1 METMTT
7 KKRLTKA
14 ERIEMS
20 KNYKPK
26 TARAAYALSHP
37 HMVEVVDPEWRA
49 RLRSYQN

>member
-1 METMTT
+1 METITT
-7 KKRLTKA
+7 KKRLTRA

-26 TARAAYALSHP
+26 TAGMAYAMSHP

-49 RLRSYQN
+49 RLRSYQD